1 MKNITT
7 LLPMLILSVATYAQD
22 KVQFGLKAG
31 INSSV
36 LNSNIESATLSS
48 RQSFYAGG
56 MALFT
61 LSKSFAI
68 QSELLYSGE
77 GTKTNVVEM
86 ELNYLRV
93 PILFQ
98 YKHSSGFHVEAGP
111 QLGVMVKNK
120 LTVLDQEEEI
130 DADNQLSRAS
140 AAIAIGCGYRM
151 KNGLGLDIRYAKGID
166 NPIAAQN
173 AKLVVISGGLSFTF

>member
-1 MKNITT
+1 MKGITI
-7 LLPMLILSVATYAQD
+7 ILSLFSLSITGMAQD
-22 KVQFGLKAG
+22 KIEFGLKAG
-31 INSSV
+31 INSSS
-36 LNSNIESATLSS
+36 LNSNIESATISS

-56 MALFT
+56 MAIFPV
-61 LSKSFAI
+61 SKSFSI

-77 GTKTNVVEM
+77 GTKTNVIEM

-93 PILFQ
+93 PILLQ

-111 QLGVMVKNK
+111 QLGFMVNHKVT
-120 LTVLDQEEEI
+120 LIDQEDKVE
-130 DADNQLSRAS
+130 ADNQLGKAS
-140 AAIAIGCGYRM
+140 TTIAIGCGYRL

>member
-1 MKNITT
+1 MKGSVIILLLFTISITV
-7 LLPMLILSVATYAQD
+7 MAQD
-22 KVQFGLKAG
+22 KIEFGLKAG
-31 INSSV
+31 INSSS
-36 LNSNIESATLSS
+36 LNSNIESATISS
-48 RQSFYAGG
+48 RQSFYAG
-56 MALFT
+56 ALAIFPV
-61 LSKSFAI
+61 SRSFSI

-77 GTKTNVVEM
+77 GTNTNVIEM
-86 ELNYLRV
+86 QLNYLRV

-111 QLGVMVKNK
+111 QIGFMVNHTVK
-120 LTVLDQEEEI
+120 LADQEEEVE
-130 DADNQLSRAS
+130 ADKQLGKAS
-140 AAIAIGCGYRM
+140 TTIAIGCGYRL

>member
-1 MKNITT
+1 MKNLTILIAMI
-7 LLPMLILSVATYAQD
+7 LLTVATHAQD

-31 INSSV
+31 INSSS
-36 LNSNIESATLSS
+36 LNSNIESATISS

-61 LSKSFAI
+61 VSKSFAI

-111 QLGVMVKNK
+111 QLGVMLKNK
-120 LTVLDQEEEI
+120 VTVQNQEEEV
-130 DADNQLSRAS
+130 DADNQLGRAS
-140 AAIAIGCGYRM
+140 TTLAIGCGYRM

-166 NPIAAQN
+166 NPLAAQN